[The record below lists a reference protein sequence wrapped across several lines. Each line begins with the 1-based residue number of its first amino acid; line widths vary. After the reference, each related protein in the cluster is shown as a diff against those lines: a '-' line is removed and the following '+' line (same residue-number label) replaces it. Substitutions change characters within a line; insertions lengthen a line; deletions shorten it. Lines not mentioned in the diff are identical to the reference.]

1 MSPERRSLAS
11 SLARLRGTAFRRLEK
26 CRDVLKGLLAQKRKI
41 DRHFAAEDIWK
52 VHDWLLCPLTLWA
65 VDFVGLARHISDE
78 LKADRELDADLL
90 LLLRVLGRPPSLF
103 TQRQVGEYEKIVE
116 SGLYDFLAKQPE
128 KFRETET
135 RYLQDRDLRN
145 FWSRVKSRF
154 DLKRYGNARGVI
166 RRTLSRE
173 RNFEP
178 HLRFSWKARD
188 KEKRFRILFDAL
200 CYRWCLYGFEKDKP
214 LLLKISVNPT
224 PHGTMIV
231 IPRHWSLD
239 SSRDIDWLAVS
250 RVHKAHGTH
259 RQGPKL
265 SSGRIERDAMRATAK
280 QFLEDA
286 RKQGL
291 RGKMKDEFILRA
303 MGVNTSRRSWLKR
316 LLKK

>member
-1 MSPERRSLAS
+1 MPPERRSVTS
-11 SLARLRGTAFRRLEK
+11 SLARLRGTAFHRLEK
-26 CRDVLKGLLAQKRKI
+26 CRDVVKDLLAQRRKI
-41 DRHFAAEDIWK
+41 GRHFAAEDIWK

-65 VDFVGLARHISDE
+65 VDYIGLAKHIAGE
-78 LKADRELDADLL
+78 LKAGREFDADLL
-90 LLLRVLGRPPSLF
+90 LLLRVLERPPSLF
-103 TQRQVGEYEKIVE
+103 TQQQIGEYEKTVE
-116 SGLYDFLAKQPE
+116 SGLYDFLTKQPE
-128 KFRETET
+128 KFKETES
-135 RYLQDRDLRN
+135 RHFQDRDLRN
-145 FWSRVKSRF
+145 YWARIKSRF

-188 KEKRFRILFDAL
+188 KERRFRILFDAL
-200 CYRWCLYGFEKDKP
+200 CYRWCLYGFENDKP

-250 RVHKAHGTH
+250 TVHKAHGTP

-265 SSGRIERDAMRATAK
+265 SSGRIARDALKATAHR
-280 QFLEDA
+280 LLADA

-291 RGKMKDEFILRA
+291 RGKPKDEFILKA
-303 MGVNTSRRSWLKR
+303 MGENITRRTWLKR
-316 LLKK
+316 LLTK